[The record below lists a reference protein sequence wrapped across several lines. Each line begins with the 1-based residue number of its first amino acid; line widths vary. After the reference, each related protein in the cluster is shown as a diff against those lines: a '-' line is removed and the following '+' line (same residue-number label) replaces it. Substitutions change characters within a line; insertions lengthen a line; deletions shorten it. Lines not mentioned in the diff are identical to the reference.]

1 MNGWFGFGNARVKL
15 NADIPKVGWIVR
27 SLALDCATNQQID
40 FILTRQRQFLK
51 LSGIDK
57 LHKLRGN
64 QDFEWFLKELQLLIP
79 GILEKCNASQRT
91 PLELLYI

>member
-64 QDFEWFLKELQLLIP
+64 QPRKTHYYLQI
-79 GILEKCNASQRT
+79 ILANFKV
-91 PLELLYI
+91 LVK